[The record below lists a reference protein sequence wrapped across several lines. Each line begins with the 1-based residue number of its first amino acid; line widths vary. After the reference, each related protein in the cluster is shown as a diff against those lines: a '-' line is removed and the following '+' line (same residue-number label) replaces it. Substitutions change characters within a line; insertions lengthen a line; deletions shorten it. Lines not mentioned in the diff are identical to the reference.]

1 LGAIGIGVVEEE
13 SESGVKVWRG
23 DRDVAAR
30 AAADAGPAKRRL
42 PLPAT
47 VTVIASMQRVST
59 PLRLS
64 ARVVAGVRVRGVH
77 SLRKLPYPV
86 EGGLGAFLPPDALRT
101 VGVEYQQGLLD
112 RLNDYTRSECAVSAA
127 CVKRADGCA
136 STRQAQEQQ
145 RRADCHRDCR
155 VA

>member
-1 LGAIGIGVVEEE
+1 
-13 SESGVKVWRG
+13 
-23 DRDVAAR
+23 
-30 AAADAGPAKRRL
+30 
-42 PLPAT
+42 
-47 VTVIASMQRVST
+47 MQRVST

-112 RLNDYTRSECAVSAA
+112 RLNDYTRSECAV
-127 CVKRADGCA
+127 CVLDA
-136 STRQAQEQQ
+136 
-145 RRADCHRDCR
+145 
-155 VA
+155 